1 MTSPEITR
9 GRKGSGYSTDD
20 KGEICDFP
28 FLVRRIK
35 QGKPKDLNPSVKILA
50 PNEKY

>member
-9 GRKGSGYSTDD
+9 GRKGSGYSTDE
-20 KGEICDFP
+20 KGKYVIFP
-28 FLVRRIK
+28 FLVRKIK
-35 QGKPKDLNPSVKILA
+35 QGKPKDLNPSVKDLA